1 MKEEDEFD
9 EEKIL
14 ANYKEPDI
22 NIEYLFIERA
32 PEQVKVINDDQ
43 GYMYLHYAIM
53 LAVKFSNDNVERVR
67 KDILEE
73 LNYCVKTY
81 DYFKSEKI
89 DLGEYKLGIVD
100 DDMNIAEYDTFD
112 GQFYEALKAS
122 TRNFAIYGRNFD
134 IHSFKYHEIFTKW
147 FDKYSNHMHS

>member
-1 MKEEDEFD
+1 MKEEGEFD
-9 EEKIL
+9 EDNIL

-22 NIEYLFIERA
+22 NIEYMFIEKA

-43 GYMYLHYAIM
+43 AYMYLHYAIM
-53 LAVKFSNDNVERVR
+53 LNGKFSNDNVERVR

-81 DYFKSEKI
+81 DYFTSEKI

-100 DDMNIAEYDTFD
+100 DDMNIAEHDAFD
-112 GQFYEALKAS
+112 DHFYEALKAS

-134 IHSFKYHEIFTKW
+134 IHAFTHHDIFTKW
-147 FDKYSNHMHS
+147 FEKYTNR